1 MQNVLNVI
9 FIDSKIKQMKIT
21 YKDNNYTSKR
31 KYKNE
36 LLKKIDI
43 HHKLDTCHLIA
54 IGSKT

>member
-36 LLKKIDI
+36 LRNRLLQKNRY
-43 HHKLDTCHLIA
+43 
-54 IGSKT
+54 SS